1 MNAEELKVHI
11 RNTAYFISQR
21 PSSIILTPVSRERI
35 KGGGYKET
43 VHTPRASQTFR
54 IVELGIIGD
63 DQHIQ
68 QSSGEVRREPSWL
81 IGMPDAAVE
90 IDDFW
95 TDGNR
100 RWRVS
105 EVIRDNGY
113 ETRAVVEE
121 VGR

>member
-1 MNAEELKVHI
+1 MNAEELSIHI

-21 PSSIILTPVSRERI
+21 PTNIALTPVSRERV
-35 KGGGYKET
+35 KGGGVT
-43 VHTPRASQTFR
+43 QTAQTPRKSQTFR
-54 IVELGIIGD
+54 IVELGIVGD

-68 QSSGEVRREPSWL
+68 QSVGSVRREPSWL
-81 IGMPDAAVE
+81 IGMPDAE
-90 IDDFW
+90 IDIDDFW
-95 TDGNR
+95 IEGGR